1 MSDKKILSSDFQN
14 NLLNQLE
21 GSVSP
26 ATFETIISQ
35 LELTFNNYILNQK
48 SEANLLR
55 IISSIYDKISF
66 FSEALIYSHH
76 LEIITA
82 LASNSNYL
90 TDIIVRNPEYLY
102 QLFDEN
108 FLTVKLDYQKCKDE
122 LVSGINKFKYL
133 ETKLNFIRNFK
144 RRYILRIGT
153 SDILG
158 ITSLKTTISE
168 LSILANAILS
178 SLFELSI
185 KEIKEKYKITC
196 ELNNYALC
204 SLGKLGGNEL
214 NYSSD
219 ADFIL
224 FYENKENEV
233 LPKDIEEILSEAVIN
248 FIRYSS
254 EVTEKGFVYR
264 VDFRLR
270 PDGKNSSL
278 CGSINDYLRYY
289 ESRGEDW
296 ERQMLIKINFC
307 SGDEQLYKRFTNYIN
322 HFVYPASFT
331 QSPINQI
338 RKMKENIEQRSFAKD
353 NVKLFS
359 GGIRDIEFSVQA
371 LQMINGG
378 NNKELRNGNTLEAIN
393 LLTGYKILS
402 FSEAEI
408 YTTAY
413 IFYRRIEH
421 FLQLMNNNQT
431 HLIPNEGDI
440 LEKLSGYTGF
450 NNSIGF
456 NEKLNEFRSKVRV
469 VFNSILIDNKISE
482 SSFDKIKFIDRK
494 RADKNLMYLQSG
506 SGLLENKEFDKRTIF
521 LFSEIEK
528 NILNYLRK
536 SKSPDITLE
545 NLVRL
550 IKSQNYPSI
559 WYNEFKD
566 VNFLSALLK
575 NLEYNKRGTEYLLL
589 NKKAGEFLLTRRV
602 FNQINNESLQNIT
615 LDELS
620 FILSFQFTI
629 RLLNFKKIS
638 KTIAEHTNFV
648 LGQFFSNIFV
658 EDKYFVAALGSTAT
672 GSMTFNSDIDLIIVS
687 TNPGNSIEL
696 NKIISNRIEELKK
709 IVSPFLIDFRLR
721 PEGKS
726 SQLIWDIENYKK
738 YLKSRARIWEFQALS
753 KIRFVSGDMKLY
765 NNFVDEIICELT
777 NRNKDDIKR
786 EILEMQKKISSD
798 SFSHITKSIN
808 LKKQNGGF
816 LTLEFYL
823 NYFIMTEPKLFKKG
837 IGKNFYYKVKLLKNI
852 LNTDTAS
859 QLKKTFEELK
869 RMELTLQVLLNAR
882 NSVLPEN
889 KEKLK
894 SINEFYRIKGDQ
906 NIIKKIADLMNASFR
921 LIQLI
926 K

>member
-1 MSDKKILSSDFQN
+1 MSDKKILSTDFQN
-14 NLLNQLE
+14 NLLRQLE
-21 GSVSP
+21 GSISP
-26 ATFETIISQ
+26 AIFETIISQ

-76 LEIITA
+76 LEIISA
-82 LASNSNYL
+82 IASNSNYL

-102 QLFDEN
+102 QLFDDN
-108 FLTVKLDYQKCKDE
+108 FLKVSLDYQKCKDE

-168 LSILANAILS
+168 LSILADAILS

-185 KEIKEKYKITC
+185 KEIKEKYSITYN
-196 ELNNYALC
+196 LNNYALC

-322 HFVYPASFT
+322 HFVYPASIT

-338 RKMKENIEQRSFAKD
+338 RKMKENIEQRSIAKD

-402 FSEAEI
+402 LSEAEI

-469 VFNSILIDNKISE
+469 VFNSILIDSKISE
-482 SSFDKIKFIDRK
+482 STFDKIKFIDRK

-589 NKKAGEFLLTRRV
+589 NKKAGEFLLTRKV
-602 FNQINNESLQNIT
+602 FNQINNESLQNIP

-638 KTIAEHTNFV
+638 KTISEHTNFV

-672 GSMTFNSDIDLIIVS
+672 GTMTFNSDIDLIIVS

-709 IVSPFLIDFRLR
+709 IVSPFSIDFRLR

-786 EILEMQKKISSD
+786 EILEMQKKISSE

-823 NYFIMTEPKLFKKG
+823 NYFLMTEPNLFPKS
-837 IGKNFYYKVKLLKNI
+837 IGKNFYYKIKLLKNI

-869 RMELTLQVLLNAR
+869 RMELTLQVLLNVR
-882 NSVLPEN
+882 NSVLPED

-894 SINEFYRIKGDQ
+894 SINEFYRIKDDQ
-906 NIIKKIADLMNASFR
+906 TIIKKISELMNASYR

>member
-1 MSDKKILSSDFQN
+1 MLDKKILSSGFQN
-14 NLLNQLE
+14 NLLKLLE
-21 GSVSP
+21 GSVSSQL
-26 ATFETIISQ
+26 FETIITR
-35 LELTFNNYILNQK
+35 LELALKGCLLNQK
-48 SEANLLR
+48 SEANLFR
-55 IISSIYDKISF
+55 IISSIYDKVSF
-66 FSEALIYSHH
+66 FNDALNYSHH
-76 LEIITA
+76 LEIICA

-90 TDIIVRNPEYLY
+90 TDIVVRNPEYLY
-102 QLFDEN
+102 QLFDDN
-108 FLTVKLDYQKCKDE
+108 FLKEKLDYQNCKEE

-168 LSILANAILS
+168 LSILANSILS

-185 KEIKEKYKITC
+185 KEVKEKYNISYD
-196 ELNNYALC
+196 LNNYALC

-224 FYENKENEV
+224 FYEGNENEI
-233 LPKDIEEILSEAVIN
+233 LPRSIEEIFSEAVIN
-248 FIRYSS
+248 FIKYSS

-307 SGDEQLYKRFTNYIN
+307 SGDEHLYYRFTNYISR
-322 HFVYPASFT
+322 FVYPASFT

-338 RKMKENIEQRSFAKD
+338 RKMKENIERRLFTED
-353 NVKLFS
+353 NIKLFS

-378 NNKELRNGNTLEAIN
+378 NNQELRSGNTLDAIK
-393 LLTGYKILS
+393 LLSGYKILS
-402 FSEAEI
+402 LSEAEI

-431 HLIPNEGDI
+431 HLIPTEGDI
-440 LEKLSGYTGF
+440 LEKLAGYMGF
-450 NNSIGF
+450 KDSV
-456 NEKLNEFRSKVRV
+456 EFKNILSDFRKKVRT
-469 VFNSILIDNKISE
+469 VFNSILVESKISKT
-482 SSFDKIKFIDRK
+482 SFDKIKFIDRK
-494 RADKNLMYLQSG
+494 RADKNLLYLQSG
-506 SGLLENKEFDKRTIF
+506 SGLLEQKEFDKRTIL
-521 LFSEIEK
+521 LFSDIEK
-528 NILNYLRK
+528 SIFNYLRK
-536 SKSPDITLE
+536 SNSPDITLE

-550 IKSQNYPSI
+550 IKSQNFPSI

-566 VNFLSALLK
+566 NNFLMALLK

-589 NKKAGEFLLTRRV
+589 NKKAGELLLTRKI
-602 FNQINNESLQNIT
+602 FNPLDSESIKNQT
-615 LDELS
+615 LEELS
-620 FILSFQFTI
+620 FILSFQFT
-629 RLLNFKKIS
+629 LKLSNFKKIS
-638 KTIAEHTNFV
+638 ESISAHSIPF
-648 LGQFFSNIFV
+648 LSRFFSNIFN
-658 EDKYFVAALGSTAT
+658 DCDYFVAVLGSTAT

-687 TNPGNSIEL
+687 INPKKSIEL
-696 NKIISNRIEELKK
+696 NRIISNKIEELKK
-709 IVSPFLIDFRLR
+709 VVSPFPVDFRLR

-753 KIRFVSGDMKLY
+753 KIRFVSGNIDLY
-765 NNFVDEIICELT
+765 NNFVNEIIQELI
-777 NRNKDDIKR
+777 NRNKENIKR
-786 EILEMQKKISSD
+786 EISGMQKKISAE
-798 SFSHITKSIN
+798 SFSNITKSIN

-823 NYFIMTEPKLFKKG
+823 NYFIMTDPKLFKRS
-837 IGKNFYYKVKLLKNI
+837 IGKNFYYRLKLLKNI
-852 LNTDTAS
+852 LDPNIIT
-859 QLKKTFEELK
+859 QLKNTFEELK
-869 RMELTLQVLLNAR
+869 RLEITLQIVLNAR
-882 NSVLPEN
+882 NSILPED

-894 SINEFYRIKGDQ
+894 SINEFYRIKNDQ
-906 NIIKKIADLMNASFR
+906 SITKRISGLMNAAYR
-921 LIQLI
+921 LIQFI